1 MDRNRMK
8 ERLTG
13 GFERFFSDG
22 MTVWTKKNV
31 HGAIN
36 PLGERHELDEPEIQ
50 EILKELEQEGLIK
63 LKYED
68 EFYLE
73 VLKG

>member
-1 MDRNRMK
+1 MDRDSLKKMLRA
-8 ERLTG
+8 
-13 GFERFFSDG
+13 GFKRFFSEG
-22 MTVWTKKNV
+22 MSKWSQRDL

-36 PLGERHELDEPEIQ
+36 PLGEKHEVDEPQVQ